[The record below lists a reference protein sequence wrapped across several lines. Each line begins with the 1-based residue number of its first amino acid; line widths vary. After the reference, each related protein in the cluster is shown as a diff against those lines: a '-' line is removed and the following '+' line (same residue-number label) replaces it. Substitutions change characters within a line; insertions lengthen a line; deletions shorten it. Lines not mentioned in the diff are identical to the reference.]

1 MVQTHYFIRCSRS
14 ASGFDIEFD
23 SQQRTNDLRS
33 ILIIGAN
40 SAIAKAT
47 ARQYA
52 HQQDALYLL
61 ARDTEQLALQKA
73 DLTLRGASSVGYA
86 AFDAIDFM
94 SHEALVATALKE
106 LGHFDIVLVSHG
118 SLPDQD
124 LCESNFEAALEA
136 FNVNALSV
144 ISLLNFIIK
153 PMQERREGTIAVVT
167 SVAGDRGRQSN
178 FIYGAAKAMVSTYL
192 QGLRGRLF
200 SHNVNVVDIKPGFVD
215 SPMTAHLPKGALW
228 AQPEQIAQIIV
239 SAVQKKRSTVYAPSF
254 WRIIMFMVRSVPE
267 IIFKRLKL

>member
-1 MVQTHYFIRCSRS
+1 MK
-14 ASGFDIEFD
+14 
-23 SQQRTNDLRS
+23 S

-47 ARQYA
+47 ARLYA
-52 HQQDALYLL
+52 ERKYALYLL
-61 ARDTEQLALQKA
+61 ARDSEQLALQSA
-73 DLTLRGASSVGYA
+73 DLTVRGASSVTYA
-86 AFDAIDFM
+86 AFDANDFA
-94 SHEALVATALKE
+94 SHQAKITAALEA

-118 SLPDQD
+118 SLPDQA
-124 LCESNFEAALEA
+124 LCESNFDAALAA

-144 ISLLNFIIK
+144 ISLLNYVIK
-153 PMQERREGTIAVVT
+153 PMQERGEGCIAVVT

-200 SHNVNVVDIKPGFVD
+200 PHNVTVVDIKPGFVD

-228 AQPEQIAQIIV
+228 AQPEQIAQRIV
-239 SAVQKKRSTVYAPSF
+239 SGIQKKRGTVYAPGF
-254 WRIIMFMVRSVPE
+254 WRLIMFAVRSVPE
-267 IIFKRLKL
+267 VIFKRLKL

>member
-1 MVQTHYFIRCSRS
+1 MK
-14 ASGFDIEFD
+14 
-23 SQQRTNDLRS
+23 S

-47 ARQYA
+47 ARLYA
-52 HQQDALYLL
+52 EQKNALYLL
-61 ARDTEQLALQKA
+61 ARDPEQLSLQKA
-73 DLTLRGASSVGYA
+73 DLVLRGASSVEYA
-86 AFDAIDFM
+86 AFDAADFT
-94 SHEALVATALKE
+94 SHETIVATALAA

-118 SLPDQD
+118 SLPDQA
-124 LCESNFEAALEA
+124 LCERDFNATLET

-144 ISLLNFIIK
+144 ISLLNYVIK
-153 PMQERREGTIAVVT
+153 PMQERRDGCIAVVT

-200 SHNVNVVDIKPGFVD
+200 SHNVTVVDIKPGFVD

-228 AQPEQIAQIIV
+228 AQPEQIAQRIV
-239 SAVQKKRSTVYAPSF
+239 RGIAKKRGTVYAPGF
-254 WRIIMFMVRSVPE
+254 WRPIMFIVCSVPE
-267 IIFKRLKL
+267 FIFKRLKL